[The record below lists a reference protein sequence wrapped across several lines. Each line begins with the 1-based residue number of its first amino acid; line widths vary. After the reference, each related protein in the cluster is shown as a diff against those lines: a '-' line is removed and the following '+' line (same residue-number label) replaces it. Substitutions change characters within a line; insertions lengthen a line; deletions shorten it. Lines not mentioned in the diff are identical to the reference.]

1 MSDFLK
7 ERLSKLNDRLLDIT
21 SRNKMISSNFNARNR
36 RFFRFID
43 EIPNELYRKLQ
54 TTPMS
59 FSWIPEEK
67 EEIND
72 EDSEE
77 FKNEYLTQLSTNSEY
92 LDKLSILE
100 EKSNSGLGQEI
111 EDAKRKLKDHVR
123 EILGLPERN
132 TNYLSLKAAA
142 KKNNIIPDFN
152 LPSSQFSVNNE
163 KKYQD
168 NFIQT
173 LMFKEELD
181 LYLKNIKRLYN
192 SSKAESGINPLY
204 FCFGFLEWK
213 ESSSSEK
220 TLYSPILILQVEIE
234 ETKKKTDLKIKIS
247 DSPIS
252 ANLTLNEKL
261 KRDFSIELPEIII
274 DDENDFDVE
283 EYLNNIENIVKKFNW
298 SVKRWGTFGIYEAHL
313 MPIFQDINDILELDA
328 NNLLEKLLVGIDKES
343 TQDNAD
349 IYDIDLEEIKD
360 QSLPALV
367 CDADASQHSA
377 VIDALSGNSF
387 VIKGPP
393 GTGKSQTITNI
404 ISSLMLKGKKVLFVA
419 QKQAALDVVRN
430 RLENVGLSKYILEAF
445 AAKASKK
452 SILQSIAK
460 RLDDEIENRD
470 VNYSINYEKYK
481 KCKSELNEYSKIMEA
496 EFGQTKTKIHDL
508 LWDHY
513 EIPRE
518 NNHHDMKDLL
528 RFDIKKIT
536 EIELNKDIEN
546 LKYFKNTYSRIFSE
560 PENIKTSILKIRSI
574 PKNPFDREDL
584 DKKINSFEKELLLY
598 NNEKEEISNYFKC
611 KDIFN
616 LLDSNI
622 IIKKIMLSE
631 DSTSSSDWK
640 IFNLF
645 LDKHSINTLDEFK
658 IASKK
663 YSKLISDYDKFI
675 EELDNNDNYS
685 SNSVINITLKEI
697 ENISNTLKSSHIFS
711 FLFSEYI
718 NAKNLCLKTFKN
730 KKNSLFFNYL
740 PLLESIKVDR
750 YRYDRINEKVQKMS

>member
-100 EKSNSGLGQEI
+100 EKSNSDLGQEI

-234 ETKKKTDLKIKIS
+234 ETKKKD
-247 DSPIS
+247 
-252 ANLTLNEKL
+252 
-261 KRDFSIELPEIII
+261 
-274 DDENDFDVE
+274 
-283 EYLNNIENIVKKFNW
+283 
-298 SVKRWGTFGIYEAHL
+298 
-313 MPIFQDINDILELDA
+313 
-328 NNLLEKLLVGIDKES
+328 
-343 TQDNAD
+343 
-349 IYDIDLEEIKD
+349 
-360 QSLPALV
+360 
-367 CDADASQHSA
+367 
-377 VIDALSGNSF
+377 
-387 VIKGPP
+387 
-393 GTGKSQTITNI
+393 
-404 ISSLMLKGKKVLFVA
+404 
-419 QKQAALDVVRN
+419 
-430 RLENVGLSKYILEAF
+430 
-445 AAKASKK
+445 
-452 SILQSIAK
+452 
-460 RLDDEIENRD
+460 
-470 VNYSINYEKYK
+470 
-481 KCKSELNEYSKIMEA
+481 
-496 EFGQTKTKIHDL
+496 
-508 LWDHY
+508 
-513 EIPRE
+513 
-518 NNHHDMKDLL
+518 
-528 RFDIKKIT
+528 
-536 EIELNKDIEN
+536 
-546 LKYFKNTYSRIFSE
+546 
-560 PENIKTSILKIRSI
+560 RS
-574 PKNPFDREDL
+574 
-584 DKKINSFEKELLLY
+584 
-598 NNEKEEISNYFKC
+598 
-611 KDIFN
+611 
-616 LLDSNI
+616 
-622 IIKKIMLSE
+622 
-631 DSTSSSDWK
+631 
-640 IFNLF
+640 
-645 LDKHSINTLDEFK
+645 
-658 IASKK
+658 
-663 YSKLISDYDKFI
+663 
-675 EELDNNDNYS
+675 
-685 SNSVINITLKEI
+685 
-697 ENISNTLKSSHIFS
+697 
-711 FLFSEYI
+711 
-718 NAKNLCLKTFKN
+718 
-730 KKNSLFFNYL
+730 
-740 PLLESIKVDR
+740 
-750 YRYDRINEKVQKMS
+750 